1 MELFRMIGSMVLV
14 LALLGALL
22 YVLKRMQ
29 AKVGPQASGRRMKLL
44 ESLSLNSRHKVALLN
59 VDGHTV
65 VVGLSPAQM
74 TCLAHWKQDDL
85 SETPANASSLS
96 AWTSVGQRHVP

>member
-1 MELFRMIGSMVLV
+1 MIGSMVLV

-29 AKVGPQASGRRMKLL
+29 AKVGPQSSGRRMKLL

-65 VVGLSPAQM
+65 VVGLSPAQS
-74 TCLAHWKQDDL
+74 AEQAEGEHAQADAREKQGRFHCR
-85 SETPANASSLS
+85 P
-96 AWTSVGQRHVP
+96 G